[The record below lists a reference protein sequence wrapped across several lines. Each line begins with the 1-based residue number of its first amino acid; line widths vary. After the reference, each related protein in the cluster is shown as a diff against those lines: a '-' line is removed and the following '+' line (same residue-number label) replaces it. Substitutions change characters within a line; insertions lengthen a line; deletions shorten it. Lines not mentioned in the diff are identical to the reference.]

1 MNKRGQFYLVAALV
15 IVGILIGFSFIYN
28 SVSAIDE
35 DQKIYDLTKEIDFEG
50 SKTIDYGII
59 KGEVTQ
65 ELTKE
70 KIDELINIY
79 SENYPDHEIAA
90 IYGNKEEI
98 KYSYYFKIFDTG
110 STGINLGGATS
121 SESIYKK
128 ERIPLFYDRIQDNI
142 RSKSQDTN
150 LPFNFRL
157 KEGENFYIIL
167 KKDKD
172 NQKYISISDN
182 EN

>member
-1 MNKRGQFYLVAALV
+1 MNKRGQFYLVAALI
-15 IVGILIGFSFIYN
+15 IVGILIGFSFVYN

-59 KGEVTQ
+59 KGEVTNNN
-65 ELTKE
+65 
-70 KIDELINIY
+70 IDSLISLY
-79 SENYPDHEIAA
+79 SENYPEHEIAV
-90 IYGNKEEI
+90 IYGNKDEI
-98 KYSYYFKIFDTG
+98 RYSSYFKITDTG
-110 STGINLGGATS
+110 STGISLGGS
-121 SESIYKK
+121 SPSESIYQK
-128 ERIPLFYDRIQDNI
+128 EQTDLLYYIRDREYVESREAD
-142 RSKSQDTN
+142 

>member
-35 DQKIYDLTKEIDFEG
+35 DQKIYDLTKDIDFEG
-50 SKTIDYGII
+50 SKTIDHGII
-59 KGEVTQ
+59 KEEEANNNLNDLVK
-65 ELTKE
+65 L
-70 KIDELINIY
+70 Y
-79 SENYPDHEIAA
+79 SDNYPEHEIAV
-90 IYGNKEEI
+90 IYGNKKGI
-98 KYSYYFKIFDTG
+98 RYSSYFKIVDTG
-110 STGINLGGATS
+110 STGILVGGTSS
-121 SESIYKK
+121 SESIYQK
-128 ERIPLFYDRIQDNI
+128 EQTSLSYDIINTEYIESREAE
-142 RSKSQDTN
+142 